1 MDRLL
6 ERTARARGGARPP
19 GDCLDAETMAAWMDG
34 TLTATERAAVE
45 THTAGCDRCLAVL
58 AAIVTT
64 APPASERSPA
74 SWLPVRWVVPLTSA
88 AVAMIAWVLIQG
100 PPGSQSPVPPPAP
113 PPMDAATAAEP
124 TMRLE
129 RDPASQAPADAL
141 EKKREAPAASAP
153 FKDQPE
159 SRRSAE
165 SLGKSVSPPPPA
177 AASKPAPSPS
187 RTEARDRLQTMARA
201 AAPPAR
207 EIRSP
212 DPDVRW
218 RFAGTSVERSTDGGR
233 TWQPQSTGTIPEV
246 LAGSS
251 PAPAVCWIVGR
262 SGLVLLTEDAQVWR
276 RLSFPDL
283 AVDLVSVTARD
294 AREATVTAADG
305 RTYRTGDAGRTWAV
319 QENPAAPF

>member
-19 GDCLDAETMAAWMDG
+19 AACLDAETMAAWMDG

-58 AAIVTT
+58 AAIATT
-64 APPASERSPA
+64 TPPASERPPA
-74 SWLPVRWVVPLTSA
+74 PWLPARWLVPLTSV

-113 PPMDAATAAEP
+113 PPLGAATAAEP
-124 TMRLE
+124 GVRPE
-129 RDPASQAPADAL
+129 RDQASQAPADAL

-153 FKDQPE
+153 FKDRPG

-165 SLGKSVSPPPPA
+165 PVEKSVSPPPPA
-177 AASKPAPSPS
+177 AASRPSASPS
-187 RTEARDRLQTMARA
+187 RAEAGDRLQTMAGLA
-201 AAPPAR
+201 ALPAR
-207 EIRSP
+207 EIMSP
-212 DPDVRW
+212 DLNMRW
-218 RFAGTSVERSTDGGR
+218 RFAGASVERSTDGGR

-251 PAPAVCWIVGR
+251 PAPGVCWIVGR
-262 SGLVLLTEDAQVWR
+262 SGLVLLTDDGQVWR